1 MRWFLRLTL
10 VLLAAAAVAPEAT
23 ATPRVRYEQALER
36 EAGVRAQLEAQP
48 LTPEAIAAARRLA
61 RSYEQVS
68 RLYPTSGYSDN
79 ALWQAGRLLADLYAL
94 TKNEDDRTRALR
106 YLQALVRE
114 YSSSSLVAQAE
125 VEVGRLERAAAPVA
139 PAAPARAAA
148 TGARPARPAESAG
161 KTAPPPPPRA
171 ATPSAAPTPS
181 APATATGAQ
190 AATPA
195 DEAEPVAAVR
205 AAEPPVIRVP
215 EPAPLAVRDIPEPLD
230 APARTDQEPAQVRSI
245 VRTAMGSFVRI
256 TIELDRE
263 VAFKH
268 ERLANPDRIFV
279 DFAPARLAL
288 GSEKSQRFTSGAVR
302 QIRTGEQSNQSARV
316 VLDIEGVTAYSVFAL
331 YDPFRLIVDCET
343 TEAPARAIE
352 TTAAPPQPP
361 PVPIEPG
368 PGAPATVL
376 AAAGRPPATTPPA
389 GPTEPVDPGPGAA
402 APVLTAA
409 AAAARAS
416 AEAAASGTPAE
427 TGGAPPS
434 ADPPLPSRRSASAA
448 PQPQSAPGPLAPP
461 SANLRG
467 RFSLSR
473 QLGLGISRIVID
485 PGHGGHDPGAIANGV
500 TEAELV
506 LDIALRLEQLLLK
519 QPGVEVV
526 LTRRTNV
533 FVPLE
538 ERTAIAN
545 REDADLFLSIH
556 ANASRNRQAR
566 GVETYF
572 LNFASN
578 PHAEA
583 VAARENAG
591 SSRTMRN
598 LPDIVKAIAMNDKL
612 DESRDFATMVQR
624 AMVERLRTANKE
636 VRDLGVKQA
645 PFVVLIGAGMPS
657 VLAEVSFVTHPQEA
671 RLLKGNA
678 YRQRIAEALFA
689 GIQRYQRSLK
699 SQRAVASQ

>member
-10 VLLAAAAVAPEAT
+10 VLLAAAAVAPEA
-23 ATPRVRYEQALER
+23 APAARALR
-36 EAGVRAQLEAQP
+36 AGARARDDVRAQLEARP
-48 LTPEAIAAARRLA
+48 LTAEAIAAARRLA
-61 RSYEQVS
+61 RNYEQVT

-94 TKNEDDRTRALR
+94 TKDDDDRKRALR
-106 YLQALVRE
+106 YLRARARVPEQLARGTGRWKSVASSARPHRCAGGSGPRRGVRRAARATGCRRE
-114 YSSSSLVAQAE
+114 HDGASAFPEGPRSTAAPTAATPP
-125 VEVGRLERAAAPVA
+125 GATAAPAAAPVDPRPCPRCVPPSRPSSA
-139 PAAPARAAA
+139 CRNHLRG
-148 TGARPARPAESAG
+148 GARH
-161 KTAPPPPPRA
+161 PR
-171 ATPSAAPTPS
+171 
-181 APATATGAQ
+181 
-190 AATPA
+190 
-195 DEAEPVAAVR
+195 
-205 AAEPPVIRVP
+205 
-215 EPAPLAVRDIPEPLD
+215 PLD
-230 APARTDQEPAQVRSI
+230 PPARTDAEPAQVRSI
-245 VRTAMGSFVRI
+245 VRTAMESFVRV

-331 YDPFRLIVDCET
+331 YDPFRLVVDCET

-361 PVPIEPG
+361 PVPVEPG

-376 AAAGRPPATTPPA
+376 AAAGRPPVTTPPPA
-389 GPTEPVDPGPGAA
+389 PSEPVDHHGPGAS
-402 APVLTAA
+402 APVLTPA

-416 AEAAASGTPAE
+416 AEAAASGEPAE
-427 TGGAPPS
+427 AGGSPTK
-434 ADPPLPSRRSASAA
+434 ADPPLPSRRSAAPAA
-448 PQPQSAPGPLAPP
+448 PQQPAPGPVGPP

-578 PHAEA
+578 PQAEA

-624 AMVERLRTANKE
+624 AMVARLRTANKE

-671 RLLKGNA
+671 RLLKSNA
-678 YRQRIAEALFA
+678 YKQRIAEALFD

-699 SQRAVASQ
+699 TQRAVAAQ